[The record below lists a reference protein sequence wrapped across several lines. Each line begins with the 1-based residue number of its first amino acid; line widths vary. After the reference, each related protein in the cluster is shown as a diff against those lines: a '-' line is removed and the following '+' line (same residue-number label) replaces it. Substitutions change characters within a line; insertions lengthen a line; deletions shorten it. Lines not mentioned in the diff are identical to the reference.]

1 MPQRPTDWNA
11 IGLSADP
18 TPGDPDRIDEV
29 QRSLADLGRTA
40 REIDDALAAVL
51 DKTGQGAFTGQT
63 ADALRDKISGPLRAF
78 VQSVA
83 DGFENSA
90 RALTTYS
97 GVVRDQQWR
106 ADNALSQGRGLAQ
119 DDTRRTELAST
130 ARQAG
135 TAQDEA
141 GRTAGSALSSA
152 ARGIK
157 QPVSDCDLFWEAFQW
172 LAIALILPALIF
184 GGPIA
189 LLAIGVNLAIFVKT
203 AVDFSQGK
211 ASALDLFLSGLGM
224 IAPTTKGLPLL
235 KLISA
240 GAKFTWTGIKGVAQ
254 AVGGF
259 FRGVFTGG
267 GSHAFAFLPG
277 LADLARMTGGWVKAG
292 GLWVLNG
299 VTRLPHFAGV
309 TFRASGIAVVN
320 GVKGL
325 PALVRG
331 LPANLGK
338 FGSASWDF
346 ARAQLGGAKWLR
358 LVLPVDAAEIGRYGL
373 RGALRIGLWER
384 GVLGNFRYGAPLLG
398 TAGRT
403 AAAVPVPPPVHTVDA
418 LVDLSRAD
426 LAKVRVGDWAGPRRL
441 EIPHLE
447 PSGSG
452 LSYTRPSDFRLHN
465 DLADR
470 LSLAPDAVRKLDALL
485 DTPIRDLRPVG
496 SWTGGTVVTPGGLH
510 VETGLGVGA
519 APGGLHGIGGLV
531 GGAPAPTP
539 VHLADTLTVGGPAT
553 VHAPNLQT
561 QALALHQTG
570 GAPTALGTGALH
582 TAAPA
587 APAVHTADLLS
598 SSTVAVPH
606 LSTGTLPTAALHGGG
621 TGLPSVVTGAVTV
634 PGLGTTGSGAHL
646 NGALDLLATGSPLNR
661 ADAPV
666 FSTGGNLGDHS
677 TRALAASQ
685 VNLHLGE
692 FAAPRVTP
700 ATTAALPPVHAVT
713 PPTALVG
720 VPGPGGV
727 TDLGGAGAGA
737 HGGLGRVDEALGLL
751 QPGGPGHGPA
761 QGLAGLVPAA
771 PAPLP
776 SVVVGPTPLPPVT
789 PLTQGPVAPLPPV
802 APAHPAAGSAH
813 DLPTVPGTGGHGGPE
828 RLTGAQ
834 LDRLWREQGDRVAA
848 LFGASDDPGRGA
860 RLDAWA
866 DLTLARHDLGRAER
880 LLSDLRARPGGG
892 SRPSPVVMHAEASV
906 DAAAFK
912 VDVALDRVTGLG
924 VDPVRM
930 DRDLAALTADSL
942 RERPRLLGGSE
953 GGGGVP
959 PHVGQQPQLAPHPAP
974 QHGPAQAVQP
984 PQHVQAQPPV
994 PHHVQPQHVQPQ
1006 HVQPQPPAPQP
1017 VVLALADQGTAGP
1030 NGLRVESTVTPN
1042 GTVHRVLDS
1051 HHVPD
1056 PMLQPTPRPGGGFD
1070 LYDTRLGTTHSYDGG
1085 GRLVAE
1091 DLPLT
1096 GLDGG
1101 PVGLHVHT
1109 DFDAQGAATHRVLDP
1124 NGATGLQAAPRP
1136 GGGFDL
1142 RDPATG
1148 GHRGFDHGGGLV
1160 EEGRPL
1166 LRGDGTP
1173 FGPVLL
1179 LGHDNGTV
1187 TRSLSGGGHTLT
1199 ELPGGGGLRVTDPA
1213 TGSSALYDHGGAF
1226 RAEGLA
1232 LGDAAGLRGHRFAT
1246 RQGGGFVVTD
1256 VAGAVV
1262 PGSTAVGV
1270 AGGGVRVTEAVSG
1283 GSVRFGADGLQV
1295 ERGVALAD
1303 GAGVRGARFLEGNP
1317 PRVTD
1322 VSGAAVPGLS
1332 GEGLA
1337 GGGWRVTDAVSGVS
1351 TRYTAQGGAVER
1363 GVALADGAGVRGA
1376 RFLEGTP
1383 PRVTDVSGAAV
1394 PGLSG
1399 EGLTGGGWRVTDP
1412 VSGVSTRYTPQ
1423 GAVVE
1428 SGVAL
1433 ADGAGVRGVRFL
1445 EGNPPRVTDV
1455 TGGPTGLSGEGLAGG
1470 GWRVTDPVS
1479 GVSTR
1484 YTAQGAVVESG
1495 VALADGAGARGGRFV
1510 VPQGGGG
1517 HALTDAVGAVL
1528 PERVVVHP
1536 GGGFRVEGAP
1546 AVPGGGAPYERFAA
1560 NGTPTAGGRQLL
1572 DGNGTVVGHLE
1583 RPVPAPGHPAPAG
1596 QPAWLDAAF
1605 QPDATRVV
1613 TADGAGL
1620 RVTAPGGSYRV
1631 FDDAGRLTDDAARLH
1646 APGGGALD
1654 QWVVVHT
1661 PPGGPRTLEVLD
1673 ATGTPVPNLTA
1684 ADRPGGGFQVTD
1696 AAADNGFVRYGADG
1710 GRLETGTALRGPDG
1724 NPDRTFAV
1732 LPPPGPGGAALPG
1745 HLEDAAGL
1753 RIPERAVT
1761 VRADGGLQVSV
1772 DRPNGPRHGEFTAH
1786 APGDGRITHQGFNV
1800 VDGGRRTDH
1809 QYVVDHTPAAGATW
1823 SRQPHPAAAAPPPA
1837 GTGAFHHGRVE
1848 TLGGGNR
1855 IRLLSSTYT
1864 PVEVFER
1871 RVLPGGGL
1879 LDSFRRT
1886 DTLLFG
1892 DLDRRTVWTQWDAAG
1907 GLGAHGTRRYDTS
1920 GFGWRDLDHRGN
1932 PVHEYRDGLQK
1943 TGGVTGHTFA
1953 VRNADRS
1960 WTWHRFDGAGQ
1971 ELAHGPR
1978 TPHRDSGWTDRLADG
1993 TVVQKQWGMG
2003 HGPGKAGH
2011 FLEHTWQ
2018 GGGVRQTWE
2027 RHSPHGK
2034 EVGKREVLATDNA
2047 VLTTSR
2053 WSEQRPPL
2061 WVRRHLVG
2069 AGGPQ
2074 GVAAH
2079 LADDTRYQVFLWDKA
2094 GGVNPGGGVRYVGM
2108 DGAAVDLGA
2117 DGRFV
2122 RSTGKLHGGTTLK
2135 VGDHANPPAHP
2146 PTNPAHLP
2154 WEEPGRRGYR
2164 VEVVPPAGAGRDH
2177 PLWQDRFS
2185 PDGGANWQV
2194 AREGFADGS
2203 VREYR
2208 VPPQVDPATGN
2219 VQGRGTHA
2227 WVQRDAHGNL
2237 TGSHDIWQDPQGNR
2251 LEVTGTGR
2259 PDAGRWTWTAT
2270 DHLGHRTT
2278 GRREFFRG
2286 SDDPRLPWDDS
2297 FRDLDAGGALLRERN
2312 MLDGGRWVDSW
2323 RGAAPPGGGQRWH
2336 TAKYEANG
2344 TAVDFGAG
2352 QQVRRWWN
2360 ADTRAWQDGWTARTR
2375 HFRDEFRP
2383 AAGGPALTLREVP
2396 PHLALG
2402 EGPLRVRQYVPGGNA
2417 PHPAGSWKEFDHG
2430 AVVRERKPLGDGT
2443 FLEKDA
2449 WRGQWRRYDQH
2460 QRIVAQ
2466 RTDSGLVWETGPGG
2480 NLRVTG
2486 NEYDFRGPLTEIR
2499 GFGRR
2504 VREANRLPWGDSVEV
2519 RVPRM
2524 QNALAGV
2531 PGLPAA
2537 RNGVVPLGEALYQP
2551 YWKVLAKKVA
2561 LEFGQE
2567 FVLEFGANL
2576 AVNGIV
2582 AAANNKPFTGKD
2594 VLKSFANAAVGAG
2607 VKSLVSTGMH
2617 ELRGSAAGGP
2627 KSVFGNV
2634 DGGKH
2639 ERRHPN
2645 NHDKNWANE
2654 WAGNETPTRWRGGTY
2669 DFFYNAALGGV
2680 VGWVNGAMNASVW
2693 GVTGADGKTH
2703 VLSGMDAFLDGGIAG
2718 LAGLT
2723 TASSAALAKNAVIAG
2738 GGSRLFHRQGFAE
2751 FWLQLPFKIF
2761 EKTVTSLWLTNAYRA
2776 SIDPAWYR
2784 APLPAPAPAPVP
2796 APAMTQGQQP

>member
-90 RALTTYS
+90 RALTTYA

-189 LLAIGVNLAIFVKT
+189 LIAIGVNLAIFVKT

-254 AVGGF
+254 AIGGF

-277 LADLARMTGGWVKAG
+277 LADLARMTGGWVKTG

-299 VTRLPHFAGV
+299 VTRLPHFAGI
-309 TFRASGIAVVN
+309 TFRAGGIAVVN

-331 LPANLGK
+331 LPANLGR

-418 LVDLSRAD
+418 LVDLSRTD

-485 DTPIRDLRPVG
+485 DIPVRELHPVG

-510 VETGLGVGA
+510 VETGLGVSA
-519 APGGLHGIGGLV
+519 APGGLHGIGGLT
-531 GGAPAPTP
+531 GAPTPAP
-539 VHLADTLTVGGPAT
+539 VHLADTLTAGGPAT
-553 VHAPNLQT
+553 AHAPNLQT
-561 QALALHQTG
+561 QALALHQVG

-582 TAAPA
+582 TASPA
-587 APAVHTADLLS
+587 APAVHTADLLTPS
-598 SSTVAVPH
+598 AVAVPH
-606 LSTGTLPTAALHGGG
+606 LTTGTLPTAALHGGG
-621 TGLPSVVTGAVTV
+621 AGLPSTVTGAVTV
-634 PGLGTTGSGAHL
+634 PGLGTAGHGAHL

-692 FAAPRVTP
+692 FAAPRVAATP
-700 ATTAALPPVHAVT
+700 APVLPPVHAVT
-713 PPTALVG
+713 PPTALLG

-727 TDLGGAGAGA
+727 TDLGGVGAGA

-751 QPGGPGHGPA
+751 QPGPGHGTA
-761 QGLAGLVPAA
+761 QGLAGPVPAA

-776 SVVVGPTPLPPVT
+776 PAVLGSTPTPTPTPLPPAA
-789 PLTQGPVAPLPPV
+789 PLVQGPAAPLPPV
-802 APAHPAAGSAH
+802 GSAH

-834 LDRLWREQGDRVAA
+834 LDRLWREQGDRVAG

-880 LLSDLRARPGGG
+880 LLSDLHARPGGG
-892 SRPSPVVMHAEASV
+892 SRPSPVVIHAQASV
-906 DAAAFK
+906 DAAALK
-912 VDVALDRVTGLG
+912 VDAALDRVTGLG
-924 VDPVRM
+924 IDPARM

-942 RERPRLLGGSE
+942 RERPRLLGGSD

-959 PHVGQQPQLAPHPAP
+959 PHVGQQPQLAPNPAP
-974 QHGPAQAVQP
+974 QHAPAQAVQP

-994 PHHVQPQHVQPQ
+994 PQHVQAQ

-1070 LYDTRLGTTHSYDGG
+1070 LHDTRLGTTHSYDGN

-1096 GLDGG
+1096 GLDGT
-1101 PVGLHVHT
+1101 PAGLRVHT

-1148 GHRGFDHGGGLV
+1148 GHRGFDHAGGLV

-1187 TRSLSGGGHTLT
+1187 TRSLSGGGHSLT
-1199 ELPGGGGLRVTDPA
+1199 ELPGGAGLRVTDPA
-1213 TGSSALYDHGGAF
+1213 TGRSALFDHGGAF

-1232 LGDAAGLRGHRFAT
+1232 LGDGAGLRGHRFAT

-1262 PGSTAVGV
+1262 PGSSAVGV

-1351 TRYTAQGGAVER
+1351 TRYTAQGAVVEH

-1376 RFLEGTP
+1376 RFLEGAP
-1383 PRVTDVSGAAV
+1383 PRVTDTTGAAV
-1394 PGLSG
+1394 P
-1399 EGLTGGGWRVTDP
+1399 
-1412 VSGVSTRYTPQ
+1412 
-1423 GAVVE
+1423 
-1428 SGVAL
+1428 
-1433 ADGAGVRGVRFL
+1433 
-1445 EGNPPRVTDV
+1445 
-1455 TGGPTGLSGEGLAGG
+1455 
-1470 GWRVTDPVS
+1470 
-1479 GVSTR
+1479 
-1484 YTAQGAVVESG
+1484 
-1495 VALADGAGARGGRFV
+1495 
-1510 VPQGGGG
+1510 
-1517 HALTDAVGAVL
+1517 
-1528 PERVVVHP
+1528 
-1536 GGGFRVEGAP
+1536 
-1546 AVPGGGAPYERFAA
+1546 
-1560 NGTPTAGGRQLL
+1560 
-1572 DGNGTVVGHLE
+1572 
-1583 RPVPAPGHPAPAG
+1583 
-1596 QPAWLDAAF
+1596 
-1605 QPDATRVV
+1605 
-1613 TADGAGL
+1613 
-1620 RVTAPGGSYRV
+1620 
-1631 FDDAGRLTDDAARLH
+1631 
-1646 APGGGALD
+1646 
-1654 QWVVVHT
+1654 
-1661 PPGGPRTLEVLD
+1661 
-1673 ATGTPVPNLTA
+1673 
-1684 ADRPGGGFQVTD
+1684 
-1696 AAADNGFVRYGADG
+1696 
-1710 GRLETGTALRGPDG
+1710 
-1724 NPDRTFAV
+1724 
-1732 LPPPGPGGAALPG
+1732 
-1745 HLEDAAGL
+1745 
-1753 RIPERAVT
+1753 
-1761 VRADGGLQVSV
+1761 
-1772 DRPNGPRHGEFTAH
+1772 
-1786 APGDGRITHQGFNV
+1786 
-1800 VDGGRRTDH
+1800 
-1809 QYVVDHTPAAGATW
+1809 
-1823 SRQPHPAAAAPPPA
+1823 
-1837 GTGAFHHGRVE
+1837 
-1848 TLGGGNR
+1848 
-1855 IRLLSSTYT
+1855 
-1864 PVEVFER
+1864 
-1871 RVLPGGGL
+1871 
-1879 LDSFRRT
+1879 
-1886 DTLLFG
+1886 
-1892 DLDRRTVWTQWDAAG
+1892 
-1907 GLGAHGTRRYDTS
+1907 
-1920 GFGWRDLDHRGN
+1920 
-1932 PVHEYRDGLQK
+1932 
-1943 TGGVTGHTFA
+1943 
-1953 VRNADRS
+1953 
-1960 WTWHRFDGAGQ
+1960 
-1971 ELAHGPR
+1971 
-1978 TPHRDSGWTDRLADG
+1978 
-1993 TVVQKQWGMG
+1993 
-2003 HGPGKAGH
+2003 
-2011 FLEHTWQ
+2011 
-2018 GGGVRQTWE
+2018 
-2027 RHSPHGK
+2027 
-2034 EVGKREVLATDNA
+2034 
-2047 VLTTSR
+2047 
-2053 WSEQRPPL
+2053 
-2061 WVRRHLVG
+2061 
-2069 AGGPQ
+2069 
-2074 GVAAH
+2074 
-2079 LADDTRYQVFLWDKA
+2079 
-2094 GGVNPGGGVRYVGM
+2094 
-2108 DGAAVDLGA
+2108 
-2117 DGRFV
+2117 
-2122 RSTGKLHGGTTLK
+2122 
-2135 VGDHANPPAHP
+2135 
-2146 PTNPAHLP
+2146 
-2154 WEEPGRRGYR
+2154 
-2164 VEVVPPAGAGRDH
+2164 
-2177 PLWQDRFS
+2177 
-2185 PDGGANWQV
+2185 
-2194 AREGFADGS
+2194 
-2203 VREYR
+2203 
-2208 VPPQVDPATGN
+2208 
-2219 VQGRGTHA
+2219 
-2227 WVQRDAHGNL
+2227 
-2237 TGSHDIWQDPQGNR
+2237 
-2251 LEVTGTGR
+2251 
-2259 PDAGRWTWTAT
+2259 
-2270 DHLGHRTT
+2270 
-2278 GRREFFRG
+2278 
-2286 SDDPRLPWDDS
+2286 
-2297 FRDLDAGGALLRERN
+2297 
-2312 MLDGGRWVDSW
+2312 
-2323 RGAAPPGGGQRWH
+2323 
-2336 TAKYEANG
+2336 
-2344 TAVDFGAG
+2344 
-2352 QQVRRWWN
+2352 
-2360 ADTRAWQDGWTARTR
+2360 
-2375 HFRDEFRP
+2375 
-2383 AAGGPALTLREVP
+2383 
-2396 PHLALG
+2396 
-2402 EGPLRVRQYVPGGNA
+2402 
-2417 PHPAGSWKEFDHG
+2417 
-2430 AVVRERKPLGDGT
+2430 
-2443 FLEKDA
+2443 
-2449 WRGQWRRYDQH
+2449 
-2460 QRIVAQ
+2460 
-2466 RTDSGLVWETGPGG
+2466 
-2480 NLRVTG
+2480 
-2486 NEYDFRGPLTEIR
+2486 
-2499 GFGRR
+2499 
-2504 VREANRLPWGDSVEV
+2504 
-2519 RVPRM
+2519 
-2524 QNALAGV
+2524 
-2531 PGLPAA
+2531 
-2537 RNGVVPLGEALYQP
+2537 
-2551 YWKVLAKKVA
+2551 
-2561 LEFGQE
+2561 
-2567 FVLEFGANL
+2567 
-2576 AVNGIV
+2576 
-2582 AAANNKPFTGKD
+2582 
-2594 VLKSFANAAVGAG
+2594 
-2607 VKSLVSTGMH
+2607 
-2617 ELRGSAAGGP
+2617 
-2627 KSVFGNV
+2627 
-2634 DGGKH
+2634 
-2639 ERRHPN
+2639 
-2645 NHDKNWANE
+2645 
-2654 WAGNETPTRWRGGTY
+2654 
-2669 DFFYNAALGGV
+2669 
-2680 VGWVNGAMNASVW
+2680 
-2693 GVTGADGKTH
+2693 
-2703 VLSGMDAFLDGGIAG
+2703 
-2718 LAGLT
+2718 
-2723 TASSAALAKNAVIAG
+2723 
-2738 GGSRLFHRQGFAE
+2738 
-2751 FWLQLPFKIF
+2751 
-2761 EKTVTSLWLTNAYRA
+2761 
-2776 SIDPAWYR
+2776 
-2784 APLPAPAPAPVP
+2784 
-2796 APAMTQGQQP
+2796 

>member
-90 RALTTYS
+90 RALTTYA

-189 LLAIGVNLAIFVKT
+189 LIAIGVNLAIFVKT

-277 LADLARMTGGWVKAG
+277 LADLARMTGGWVRTG

-299 VTRLPHFAGV
+299 VTRLPHLAGV

-331 LPANLGK
+331 LPANLGR

-403 AAAVPVPPPVHTVDA
+403 AAAVPVPPPVRTVDA
-418 LVDLSRAD
+418 LVDLSRTD

-485 DTPIRDLRPVG
+485 DTPIRELHPVG
-496 SWTGGTVVTPGGLH
+496 SWAGGTVVTPGGLH
-510 VETGLGVGA
+510 VQTGLGVSA

-531 GGAPAPTP
+531 GGAPAPAP
-539 VHLADTLTVGGPAT
+539 VHLADTLTVGGSAT
-553 VHAPNLQT
+553 AHAPSLQT
-561 QALALHQTG
+561 QALTLHQAG

-582 TAAPA
+582 TVSPA
-587 APAVHTADLLS
+587 TPAVHTADLLTP
-598 SSTVAVPH
+598 STVAVPH
-606 LSTGTLPTAALHGGG
+606 LATGTLPTAALHGGG
-621 TGLPSVVTGAVTV
+621 TALPSTVTGAVTV
-634 PGLGTTGSGAHL
+634 PGLGTAGPAAHL

-666 FSTGGNLGDHS
+666 FTAGGNLGDHS
-677 TRALAASQ
+677 TRALAAGQ

-692 FAAPRVTP
+692 FTAPRVTATP
-700 ATTAALPPVHAVT
+700 APVLPSVHAVT
-713 PPTALVG
+713 PPTALTG
-720 VPGPGGV
+720 GPGPGGV
-727 TDLGGAGAGA
+727 TDLGANGGFGAN
-737 HGGLGRVDEALGLL
+737 GGLGRVDEALGLL

-761 QGLAGLVPAA
+761 QGLAGSVLAA

-776 SVVVGPTPLPPVT
+776 PAAPLV
-789 PLTQGPVAPLPPV
+789 QGPAAPLPP
-802 APAHPAAGSAH
+802 AGPAHPAAGAAH
-813 DLPTVPGTGGHGGPE
+813 DLPTVPGTGGHGAPE

-834 LDRLWREQGDRVAA
+834 LDRLWREQSDRVAG
-848 LFGASDDPGRGA
+848 LFGATDDPGRGA

-880 LLSDLRARPGGG
+880 LSADLRARPGEG
-892 SRPSPVVMHAEASV
+892 SRPSPVVIHAQASV
-906 DAAAFK
+906 DAAALK
-912 VDVALDRVTGLG
+912 VDAALDRVTGLG
-924 VDPVRM
+924 IDPARM
-930 DRDLAALTADSL
+930 DRDLAALSADSL

-953 GGGGVP
+953 GGGGMP
-959 PHVGQQPQLAPHPAP
+959 QHLNPQPQLAPNPAP
-974 QHGPAQAVQP
+974 QHVQP
-984 PQHVQAQPPV
+984 QHVQPQHVQAQPPV
-994 PHHVQPQHVQPQ
+994 PQ

-1101 PVGLHVHT
+1101 PAGLHVHT

-1148 GHRGFDHGGGLV
+1148 GHRGFDHAGGLV

-1213 TGSSALYDHGGAF
+1213 TGRSALYDHGGAF

-1262 PGSTAVGV
+1262 PGPSAVGL
-1270 AGGGVRVTEAVSG
+1270 AGGGVRVTEGMSG
-1283 GSVRFGADGLQV
+1283 SSVRFGADGLQV

-1322 VSGAAVPGLS
+1322 VT
-1332 GEGLA
+1332 
-1337 GGGWRVTDAVSGVS
+1337 GGPT
-1351 TRYTAQGGAVER
+1351 
-1363 GVALADGAGVRGA
+1363 
-1376 RFLEGTP
+1376 
-1383 PRVTDVSGAAV
+1383 
-1394 PGLSG
+1394 GLSG
-1399 EGLTGGGWRVTDP
+1399 EGLTGGGWRVTDS

-1433 ADGAGVRGVRFL
+1433 ADGAGVRG
-1445 EGNPPRVTDV
+1445 
-1455 TGGPTGLSGEGLAGG
+1455 
-1470 GWRVTDPVS
+1470 
-1479 GVSTR
+1479 
-1484 YTAQGAVVESG
+1484 
-1495 VALADGAGARGGRFV
+1495 GRFV

-1517 HALTDAVGAVL
+1517 HALTDAAGAVL
-1528 PERVVVHP
+1528 PERVVAHP

-1596 QPAWLDAAF
+1596 QPVWLDAAF
-1605 QPDATRVV
+1605 QPDAARVV

-1620 RVTAPGGSYRV
+1620 RVTVAGGSYRV
-1631 FDDAGRLTDDAARLH
+1631 FDDAGRLTDDAARLY
-1646 APGGGALD
+1646 AQGGGALD
-1654 QWVVVHT
+1654 RWVVVHT

-1696 AAADNGFVRYGADG
+1696 AAADNGFVRHGADG

-1724 NPDRTFAV
+1724 NPDHTFAV

-1753 RIPERAVT
+1753 RIPERTVT

-1809 QYVVDHTPAAGATW
+1809 QYVVDRTPAAGATW
-1823 SRQPHPAAAAPPPA
+1823 SRQPHPAAAVPPPA

-1848 TLGGGNR
+1848 ALGGGDR

-1993 TVVQKQWGMG
+1993 TLVQKQWGMG

-2034 EVGKREVLATDNA
+2034 EVGRREVLATDNA

-2094 GGVNPGGGVRYVGM
+2094 GGVNPGGGVRYVGV

-2259 PDAGRWTWTAT
+2259 PDSGRWNWTAT
-2270 DHLGHRTT
+2270 DHLGNRTT
-2278 GRREFFRG
+2278 GRRESFRG

-2430 AVVRERKPLGDGT
+2430 SVVRERKPLGDGT

-2449 WRGQWRRYDQH
+2449 WRGQWRRYDQQH
-2460 QRIVAQ
+2460 RIVAQ
-2466 RTDSGLVWETGPGG
+2466 RTDSGLVWESGPGG
-2480 NLRVTG
+2480 HLRVTG

-2504 VREANRLPWGDSVEV
+2504 IREANRLPWGDSVEV
-2519 RVPRM
+2519 RVPQM

-2537 RNGVVPLGEALYQP
+2537 RNGAVPLGEALYQP

-2645 NHDKNWANE
+2645 NHDKHWANE

-2680 VGWVNGAMNASVW
+2680 VGWVNGAMNAAVW

-2784 APLPAPAPAPVP
+2784 APLPAPAPVP
-2796 APAMTQGQQP
+2796 APAPAPKQGQQP

>member
-90 RALTTYS
+90 RALTTYA

-119 DDTRRTELAST
+119 DDTRRTELAGT

-189 LLAIGVNLAIFVKT
+189 LIAIGVNLAIFVKT

-277 LADLARMTGGWVKAG
+277 LADLARMTGGWVRAG

-331 LPANLGK
+331 LPANLGR

-373 RGALRIGLWER
+373 RGALRIGFWER

-398 TAGRT
+398 AAGRT

-418 LVDLSRAD
+418 LVDLSRTD

-441 EIPHLE
+441 EIPHPE
-447 PSGSG
+447 ASGSG

-470 LSLAPDAVRKLDALL
+470 LSLAPDAVRRLDALL
-485 DTPIRDLRPVG
+485 DTPIRELHPVG
-496 SWTGGTVVTPGGLH
+496 SWAGGTVVTPGGLH
-510 VETGLGVGA
+510 VETGLGVSA
-519 APGGLHGIGGLV
+519 APGGLHGIGGLT
-531 GGAPAPTP
+531 GAPTPAP
-539 VHLADTLTVGGPAT
+539 VHLADTLSAGGPAT
-553 VHAPNLQT
+553 AHAPNLQT

-582 TAAPA
+582 TLSPA
-587 APAVHTADLLS
+587 TPAVHTADLLT
-598 SSTVAVPH
+598 SSTAVPH
-606 LSTGTLPTAALHGGG
+606 LTTGTLPTAAVHG
-621 TGLPSVVTGAVTV
+621 TALPSTVTGAVTV
-634 PGLGTTGSGAHL
+634 PGPGAVGPGTHL

-666 FSTGGNLGDHS
+666 FGAGGNLGDHS
-677 TRALAASQ
+677 TRALAANQ

-692 FAAPRVTP
+692 FTAPRVTP
-700 ATTAALPPVHAVT
+700 APALPPVHAVT
-713 PPTALVG
+713 PPTALG
-720 VPGPGGV
+720 GASGPGGV
-727 TDLGGAGAGA
+727 TDLGVNGGFGAN
-737 HGGLGRVDEALGLL
+737 GGLGRVDEALGLL
-751 QPGGPGHGPA
+751 QPGPGHGA
-761 QGLAGLVPAA
+761 ARGLADPVPAA
-771 PAPLP
+771 PVPLP
-776 SVVVGPTPLPPVT
+776 PAVVGSTPLPPAA
-789 PLTQGPVAPLPPV
+789 PLVQGPAAPLPPA

-813 DLPTVPGTGGHGGPE
+813 DLPTVPAVGGHGGPE

-834 LDRLWREQGDRVAA
+834 LDRLWREQGDRVAG
-848 LFGASDDPGRGA
+848 LFGATDDPGRGA

-880 LLSDLRARPGGG
+880 LSADLRARPGSG
-892 SRPSPVVMHAEASV
+892 SRPSPVVIHAQASV
-906 DAAAFK
+906 DAAALK
-912 VDVALDRVTGLG
+912 VDAALDRVTGLG
-924 VDPVRM
+924 IDPARM
-930 DRDLAALTADSL
+930 DRDLAALSADSL
-942 RERPRLLGGSE
+942 RERPRLLGGAES
-953 GGGGVP
+953 GGGMP
-959 PHVGQQPQLAPHPAP
+959 QHLNPQPQLAPNPAP
-974 QHGPAQAVQP
+974 QHVQ

-994 PHHVQPQHVQPQ
+994 
-1006 HVQPQPPAPQP
+1006 PQPPAPQP

-1030 NGLRVESTVTPN
+1030 NGLRIESTTTPN
-1042 GTVHRVLDS
+1042 GTVHRVLDA

-1070 LYDTRLGTTHSYDGG
+1070 LHDTRLGTTHSYDGN

-1091 DLPLT
+1091 ELPLT
-1096 GLDGG
+1096 GLDGAPAG
-1101 PVGLHVHT
+1101 YHVHT
-1109 DFDAQGAATHRVLDP
+1109 DFDAQGAATHRVHDP
-1124 NGATGLQAAPRP
+1124 DGVTPLQAAPRP

-1148 GHRGFDHGGGLV
+1148 GHRGFDHAGRLV

-1166 LRGDGTP
+1166 LRGDGSP

-1199 ELPGGGGLRVTDPA
+1199 ELPGGAGLRVTDPV
-1213 TGSSALYDHGGAF
+1213 TGRSALYDDAGAF
-1226 RAEGLA
+1226 RAEGVA
-1232 LGDAAGLRGHRFAT
+1232 LG
-1246 RQGGGFVVTD
+1246 
-1256 VAGAVV
+1256 
-1262 PGSTAVGV
+1262 
-1270 AGGGVRVTEAVSG
+1270 
-1283 GSVRFGADGLQV
+1283 
-1295 ERGVALAD
+1295 D
-1303 GAGVRGARFLEGNP
+1303 GAGV
-1317 PRVTD
+1317 
-1322 VSGAAVPGLS
+1322 
-1332 GEGLA
+1332 
-1337 GGGWRVTDAVSGVS
+1337 
-1351 TRYTAQGGAVER
+1351 
-1363 GVALADGAGVRGA
+1363 
-1376 RFLEGTP
+1376 
-1383 PRVTDVSGAAV
+1383 
-1394 PGLSG
+1394 
-1399 EGLTGGGWRVTDP
+1399 
-1412 VSGVSTRYTPQ
+1412 
-1423 GAVVE
+1423 
-1428 SGVAL
+1428 
-1433 ADGAGVRGVRFL
+1433 
-1445 EGNPPRVTDV
+1445 
-1455 TGGPTGLSGEGLAGG
+1455 
-1470 GWRVTDPVS
+1470 
-1479 GVSTR
+1479 
-1484 YTAQGAVVESG
+1484 
-1495 VALADGAGARGGRFV
+1495 RGGRFV

-1517 HALTDAVGAVL
+1517 HVLTDAAGAVL
-1528 PERVVVHP
+1528 PERVVTHP

-1546 AVPGGGAPYERFAA
+1546 AVPGGGASYERFAA
-1560 NGTPTAGGRQLL
+1560 DGTPTAGGRQLL
-1572 DGNGTVVGHLE
+1572 DGNGTVVGHRE
-1583 RPVPAPGHPAPAG
+1583 RPVPAPGHVPGHAAPPAG

-1631 FDDAGRLTDDAARLH
+1631 LDDAGRLTDDAARLH

-1654 QWVVVHT
+1654 QWVAVHT
-1661 PPGGPRTLEVLD
+1661 PPGGPRTLRVLD
-1673 ATGTPVPNLTA
+1673 GTGTPVPNLTA
-1684 ADRPGGGFQVTD
+1684 ADRPAGGFQVTD

-1710 GRLETGTALRGPDG
+1710 TRLETGTALRGPDG

-1732 LPPPGPGGAALPG
+1732 LPPPGPGAALPG

-1753 RIPERAVT
+1753 RIPERTVT

-1772 DRPNGPRHGEFTAH
+1772 DRPNGPRHGEFSAH

-1800 VDGGRRTDH
+1800 IDGGRRTDH

-1823 SRQPHPAAAAPPPA
+1823 SRQPHPAAAVPPPA

-1848 TLGGGNR
+1848 SIGGGDR

-1978 TPHRDSGWTDRLADG
+1978 TLHRDSGWSDRLADG
-1993 TVVQKQWGMG
+1993 TLVQKQWGMG
-2003 HGPGKAGH
+2003 HGPGRAGQ

-2047 VLTTSR
+2047 VLTTTR

-2135 VGDHANPPAHP
+2135 VGDHAHPPAHP

-2164 VEVVPPAGAGRDH
+2164 AEVVPPAGAGRDH

-2208 VPPQVDPATGN
+2208 VPPQVDPATAH

-2237 TGSHDIWQDPQGNR
+2237 TGSHDIWQDAQGNR

-2259 PDAGRWTWTAT
+2259 PDSGRWTWTAT
-2270 DHLGHRTT
+2270 DHLGNRTT
-2278 GRREFFRG
+2278 GRRESFRG
-2286 SDDPRLPWDDS
+2286 SDDPRMPWDDS
-2297 FRDLDAGGALLRERN
+2297 FRDFDAGGALLRERN

-2383 AAGGPALTLREVP
+2383 AGGPALTLREVP

-2460 QRIVAQ
+2460 HRIIAQ

-2519 RVPRM
+2519 RVPLM

-2537 RNGVVPLGEALYQP
+2537 RNGAVPLGEALYQP

-2617 ELRGSAAGGP
+2617 ELRGSSVGGP

-2645 NHDKNWANE
+2645 NHDKHWANE

-2680 VGWVNGAMNASVW
+2680 VGWVNGAMNAAVW

-2738 GGSRLFHRQGFAE
+2738 GGSRFFHRQGFAE

-2784 APLPAPAPAPVP
+2784 APLPAPAPAP
-2796 APAMTQGQQP
+2796 APKQGQQP

>member
-63 ADALRDKISGPLRAF
+63 ADALRDKISGPLRGF

-141 GRTAGSALSSA
+141 GRAAGSALSSA

-189 LLAIGVNLAIFVKT
+189 LIAIGVNLAIFVKT

-240 GAKFTWTGIKGVAQ
+240 GAKITWTGIKGVAQ

-277 LADLARMTGGWVKAG
+277 LADLARMTGGWVKSG

-331 LPANLGK
+331 LPANLGR

-418 LVDLSRAD
+418 LVDLSRTD

-485 DTPIRDLRPVG
+485 DTPIRELHPVG
-496 SWTGGTVVTPGGLH
+496 SWAGGTVVTPGGLH
-510 VETGLGVGA
+510 VETGLGVSA

-531 GGAPAPTP
+531 GGAPAPAP

-553 VHAPNLQT
+553 AHAPSLQT
-561 QALALHQTG
+561 QALTLHQAG
-570 GAPTALGTGALH
+570 GAPTALGTGVLH
-582 TAAPA
+582 TVSPA
-587 APAVHTADLLS
+587 TPVVHTADLLTS
-598 SSTVAVPH
+598 SAAVPH
-606 LSTGTLPTAALHGGG
+606 LATGTLPTAALHGGG
-621 TGLPSVVTGAVTV
+621 TALPSTVTGAVTV
-634 PGLGTTGSGAHL
+634 PGLGTAGPGTHL

-700 ATTAALPPVHAVT
+700 APTAALPPVHAVT

-720 VPGPGGV
+720 VPGPGGF
-727 TDLGGAGAGA
+727 TDLGGVTGAGA

-761 QGLAGLVPAA
+761 QGLAGPVPAA

-776 SVVVGPTPLPPVT
+776 PVAPLV
-789 PLTQGPVAPLPPV
+789 QGPAAPLPPV

-813 DLPTVPGTGGHGGPE
+813 ELPTVPGSGGHGGPERLTGAPE

-834 LDRLWREQGDRVAA
+834 LDRLWREQSDRVAG
-848 LFGASDDPGRGA
+848 LFGATDDPGRGA

-880 LLSDLRARPGGG
+880 LSADLRARPGEG
-892 SRPSPVVMHAEASV
+892 SRPSPVVIHAQASV
-906 DAAAFK
+906 DAAALK
-912 VDVALDRVTGLG
+912 VDAALDRVAGLG
-924 VDPVRM
+924 IDPARM

-942 RERPRLLGGSE
+942 RERPRLLGGAE
-953 GGGGVP
+953 RGGGMP
-959 PHVGQQPQLAPHPAP
+959 QHLNPQPQLAPNPAP
-974 QHGPAQAVQP
+974 QHGQP
-984 PQHVQAQPPV
+984 QHGQPQHVPAQPPV
-994 PHHVQPQHVQPQ
+994 PQ

-1070 LYDTRLGTTHSYDGG
+1070 LHDTRLGTTHSYDGN
-1085 GRLVAE
+1085 GRLIAE

-1101 PVGLHVHT
+1101 PAGLHVHT
-1109 DFDAQGAATHRVLDP
+1109 DFDAQGTATHRVLDP

-1148 GHRGFDHGGGLV
+1148 GHRGFDHGGRLV

-1199 ELPGGGGLRVTDPA
+1199 ELPGGAGLRVTDPA
-1213 TGSSALYDHGGAF
+1213 TGRSALYDHGGAF

-1256 VAGAVV
+1256 AAGAVV
-1262 PGSTAVGV
+1262 PGPSAVGL
-1270 AGGGVRVTEAVSG
+1270 AGGGVRVTEGVSG
-1283 GSVRFGADGLQV
+1283 SSVRFGADGLQV

-1322 VSGAAVPGLS
+1322 VSGGP
-1332 GEGLA
+1332 
-1337 GGGWRVTDAVSGVS
+1337 T
-1351 TRYTAQGGAVER
+1351 
-1363 GVALADGAGVRGA
+1363 
-1376 RFLEGTP
+1376 
-1383 PRVTDVSGAAV
+1383 
-1394 PGLSG
+1394 GLSG
-1399 EGLTGGGWRVTDP
+1399 EGLTGGGWRATDP

-1433 ADGAGVRGVRFL
+1433 ADGAGVRG
-1445 EGNPPRVTDV
+1445 
-1455 TGGPTGLSGEGLAGG
+1455 
-1470 GWRVTDPVS
+1470 
-1479 GVSTR
+1479 
-1484 YTAQGAVVESG
+1484 
-1495 VALADGAGARGGRFV
+1495 GRFV

-1517 HALTDAVGAVL
+1517 HALTDAAGAVL
-1528 PERVVVHP
+1528 PERVVAHP

-1596 QPAWLDAAF
+1596 QPAWLDTAF

-1613 TADGAGL
+1613 TADGAGP
-1620 RVTAPGGSYRV
+1620 RVTAPGGAYRV

-1646 APGGGALD
+1646 APVGGALD
-1654 QWVVVHT
+1654 RWVVVHT
-1661 PPGGPRTLEVLD
+1661 PPGGPRTLDVLD

-1772 DRPNGPRHGEFTAH
+1772 DRPHGPRHGEFTAH
-1786 APGDGRITHQGFNV
+1786 APGDGRITHRGFNV

-1823 SRQPHPAAAAPPPA
+1823 SRQPHPAAAVPPPA
-1837 GTGAFHHGRVE
+1837 GTGAFHHGLVE
-1848 TLGGGNR
+1848 TPGGDR
-1855 IRLLSSTYT
+1855 IRLLSSTYK

-1993 TVVQKQWGMG
+1993 TLVQKQWGMG

-2094 GGVNPGGGVRYVGM
+2094 GGVNPGGGVRYVGV

-2259 PDAGRWTWTAT
+2259 PDAGRWTWNAT
-2270 DHLGHRTT
+2270 DHLGNRTT

-2297 FRDLDAGGALLRERN
+2297 FRDLDVGGALLRERN

-2430 AVVRERKPLGDGT
+2430 SVVRERKPLGDGT

-2460 QRIVAQ
+2460 QRIIAQ

-2480 NLRVTG
+2480 HLRVTG

-2537 RNGVVPLGEALYQP
+2537 HNGVVPLGEALYQP

-2617 ELRGSAAGGP
+2617 ELRGSAVGGP

-2645 NHDKNWANE
+2645 NHDKHWANE

-2784 APLPAPAPAPVP
+2784 APLPAPAPAPAPVP
-2796 APAMTQGQQP
+2796 KQGQQP